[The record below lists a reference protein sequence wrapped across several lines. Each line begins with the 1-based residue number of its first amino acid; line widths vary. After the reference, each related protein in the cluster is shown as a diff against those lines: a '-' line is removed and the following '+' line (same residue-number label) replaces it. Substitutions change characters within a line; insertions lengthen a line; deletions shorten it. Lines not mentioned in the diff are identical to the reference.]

1 MPKTLQCMSVSHI
14 IFNNRNELIR
24 INPFKVVYYEAYGNY
39 SYAVFTNGVK
49 VILPVGLTDLQQIL
63 LRELKEHARIFLH
76 IGRRFIVNTEFVV
89 KVCVPKQQLTLCDMV
104 SNTIYNLPIS
114 KEALKKIKNMYINKQ
129 IWN

>member
-63 LRELKEHARIFLH
+63 LRELKERARIFLH

>member
-1 MPKTLQCMSVSHI
+1 MALSHI

-49 VILPVGLTDLQQIL
+49 VILPVGLTDLQHIL
-63 LRELKEHARIFLH
+63 VQNFKERARVFLH

-89 KVCVPKQQLTLCDMV
+89 KVSVSKQQLTLCDMV
-104 SNTIYNLPIS
+104 SSTIYNLPVS

>member
-1 MPKTLQCMSVSHI
+1 MALSHI

-49 VILPVGLTDLQQIL
+49 VILPVGLTDLQHIL
-63 LRELKEHARIFLH
+63 VQNFKDRARGFLH

-89 KVCVPKQQLTLCDMV
+89 KVSVSKQQLTLCDMV
-104 SNTIYNLPIS
+104 SSTIYNLPVS

>member
-1 MPKTLQCMSVSHI
+1 MSISHI

-39 SYAVFTNGVK
+39 SYAVFTSGVK

-63 LRELKEHARIFLH
+63 LRELRESARVFLH

-114 KEALKKIKNMYINKQ
+114 KEALKKIKTMYINKQ

>member
-63 LRELKEHARIFLH
+63 LRELKERACIFLH

>member
-63 LRELKEHARIFLH
+63 VRELKERARIFLH

-104 SNTIYNLPIS
+104 SNTRYNLPIS

>member
-63 LRELKEHARIFLH
+63 VRELKERACIFLH